1 MLLQT
6 FASEQMKL
14 DMKHFAKILPLL
26 FLCAACNGSLFSPA
40 VIDEPRVVKE
50 DSDMIVLG
58 EKLDDPYTVENMSR
72 ALESVYGT
80 KASRVPVEP
89 TDYYVRF
96 LPENEAQYELLQ
108 NIGVEMLDHP
118 VDYRILREG
127 DYYHDPELAEGK
139 ITWQYAVVSKD
150 FAFPKKIRYEI
161 LDECFLAEN
170 AGGGTKADWVDWN
183 AVERESYRLTG
194 NEAMLDRG
202 TKADDGDGVPSGRV
216 TILDNTKGEYV
227 GVKGVKVSCN
237 CFVKFAGAF
246 TDEDGNYRMGKSFS
260 SDVRYRLVFKNK
272 MGFGIGFNLI
282 LVPASVSSF
291 GKHSPDGYDM
301 TVDENSEKILFSRCA
316 VNNAGYD
323 YYKDCERTDIR
334 KPPANLRLWLFKNL
348 ACSSAPMLQQGPVI
362 DNSLLGEYF
371 ADYTFL
377 VKMFLPDITM
387 GLRDSNDY
395 STIYSHA
402 IHEMAH
408 ASHFMQVGVKYW
420 DAYIKFVVKSF
431 VTSGFVTY
439 GTGME
444 DGHGYCEIGEMWAY
458 YVQTMFYRE
467 KFGDAAAA
475 FGTSYWF
482 RPQIL
487 VNLDSKGLTR
497 GKTYDALSSDITDI
511 DMLRKKLTSLYPELK
526 NTINQAFERY
536 N

>member
-1 MLLQT
+1 MKRLAKLLT
-6 FASEQMKL
+6 
-14 DMKHFAKILPLL
+14 LL
-26 FLCAACNGSLFSPA
+26 LICAACDGSLISPT
-40 VIDEPRVVKE
+40 VIEEPRVAVE

-58 EKLDDPYTVENMSR
+58 EKLDDPYTVENMTR

-80 KASRVPVEP
+80 KASRVPIEP

-96 LPENEAQYELLQ
+96 LPKNEVELQTLL
-108 NIGVEMLDHP
+108 NIGVEMVDHP
-118 VDYRILREG
+118 VDYRILKEG
-127 DYYHDPELAEGK
+127 DYYHDPEIEEGK

-150 FAFPKKIRYEI
+150 FVFPRKIRHEI
-161 LDECFLAEN
+161 LDDCYLVEN
-170 AGGGTKADWVDWN
+170 AGGGTKADWVDWA
-183 AVERESYRLTG
+183 AVEREAYRLTG
-194 NEAMLDRG
+194 NEAMLAG
-202 TKADDGDGVPSGRV
+202 QTKSGDGTGVPVGRV
-216 TILDNTKGEYV
+216 TILDDSSGEHV

-237 CFVKFAGAF
+237 SFVKFAGAF
-246 TDEDGNYRMGKSFS
+246 TDEDGNYNLGKSFS

-291 GKHSPDGYDM
+291 GKHSPEGYDIN
-301 TVDENSEKILFSRCA
+301 VDGNSDKILFSRCA

-323 YYKDCERTDIR
+323 YYNDCEKTDIR

-348 ACSSAPMLQQGPVI
+348 ACSSAPMLQQGAVI
-362 DNSLLGEYF
+362 DNSLIGEYF
-371 ADYTFL
+371 GDYTFL
-377 VKMFLPDITM
+377 IKMFLPDITM

-395 STIYSHA
+395 ATVYSHA

-408 ASHFMQVGVKYW
+408 ASHFMQAGIKYW
-420 DAYIKFVVKSF
+420 DSYIKFVIKSF
-431 VTSGFVTY
+431 ISSGFVTY

-467 KFGDAAAA
+467 KYGDTAAA

-487 VNLDSKGLTR
+487 INLDSKGLTR

-511 DMLRKKLTSLYPELK
+511 DMLRKKLVSLYPELK